1 MINQIRM
8 TNDDV
13 SFHPR
18 TTDLAPRT
26 NRANFTG
33 LVLGCTSYGARPQ
46 ARAVNLSLTI
56 NLAWKIFGNF
66 SKISKKIFKKFSKK
80 NFQKFFGNY
89 GEAGDFFADRFE
101 KFSTPRGAKA
111 GVAGRSR
118 RELPVAYLLAKY
130 GLHPAENEPR
140 QDCKFSANFRKF
152 RRRCRLRRRPF
163 RKIFDA
169 GRCKSWGCG

>member
-1 MINQIRM
+1 M

-66 SKISKKIFKKFSKK
+66 SKI
-80 NFQKFFGNY
+80 FQ
-89 GEAGDFFADRFE
+89 
-101 KFSTPRGAKA
+101 AKLIVRDKLTA
-111 GVAGRSR
+111 RAWGRA
-118 RELPVAYLLAKY
+118 P
-130 GLHPAENEPR
+130 
-140 QDCKFSANFRKF
+140 
-152 RRRCRLRRRPF
+152 
-163 RKIFDA
+163 
-169 GRCKSWGCG
+169 

>member
-1 MINQIRM
+1 MLIFFRIPRMINQIRM

-66 SKISKKIFKKFSKK
+66 SKIFK
-80 NFQKFFGNY
+80 NFQLFFPIPIRY
-89 GEAGDFFADRFE
+89 GTVRKGTLRCTVSDGIGRYRTVSYRIVPYRTGTLELPLWAEIWAVFGRNGRATARRCRAAL
-101 KFSTPRGAKA
+101 PRGATA
-111 GVAGRSR
+111 VAALSR
-118 RELPVAYLLAKY
+118 W
-130 GLHPAENEPR
+130 PR
-140 QDCKFSANFRKF
+140 
-152 RRRCRLRRRPF
+152 
-163 RKIFDA
+163 
-169 GRCKSWGCG
+169 